1 MKRIPPLSVCII
13 SALFGF
19 YSLSAGVGS
28 VSIYIQVI
36 HREPLLFQLIY
47 LGLVVILVGSS
58 VWISLGL
65 VKGSR
70 DARVITLALC
80 WLVFF
85 GSFMGGLVR
94 LFEDPLALVGVQ
106 LIPLL
111 VCLLIYRTLTRDSIR
126 NGFFRRP
133 GPDSHLPQSVNSTDC
148 GS

>member
-1 MKRIPPLSVCII
+1 MKRKPPLSVCVI

-47 LGLVVILVGSS
+47 LGFVVILVGSS

-65 VKGSR
+65 VRGTR

-80 WLVFF
+80 WLVFV
-85 GSFMGGLVR
+85 GSFLVILVT
-94 LFEDPLALVGVQ
+94 LFQDPLSLLGPQ
-106 LIPLL
+106 FIPLL

-126 NGFFRRP
+126 NGFFRCS
-133 GPDSHLPQSVNSTDC
+133 GSDSHLPKDVNPTDC